1 VVLATGH
8 DVEGGKPSRSDWS
21 RIAAGAGTLVL
32 FMAAQKLGANLA
44 RLVACGRPADTPAA
58 LISAGT
64 MPEQQV
70 VVGTLATLA
79 ERVAAL
85 DLAGPP
91 ALVVVGEVVRL
102 REQLAW
108 FERAQER
115 T

>member
-1 VVLATGH
+1 
-8 DVEGGKPSRSDWS
+8 
-21 RIAAGAGTLVL
+21 
-32 FMAAQKLGANLA
+32 
-44 RLVACGRPADTPAA
+44 
-58 LISAGT
+58 
-64 MPEQQV
+64 